1 MNKPSNAFAKVR
13 SPLPGEAP
21 AVPEH
26 APPAGLVTDGP
37 TGGSGAVAGAASG
50 TAAEPVAAWSASRAP
65 RHAAG
70 HTAEHAAA
78 PTPHGADGADETGE
92 LADEQSLAYSA
103 DEAAWL
109 FGLERVAPTPA
120 PRTPSAVGAG
130 GGHAA
135 GSEPSQVTPLAP
147 PSPGPAELSSARPA
161 GLQTDLA
168 TDVATDLAL
177 AEPDV
182 ATPALAPPAEEPGTI
197 LESSRTDALTAEVTA
212 ALLPALEPGPPAPP
226 TGTPLDDGQALP
238 LAARQTLHL
247 HSLAA
252 TTPRVAEV
260 VSLEQQVTPPR
271 GTAAYVSVSVPGP
284 GPGPVTGQAGQPGVG
299 ETTASLLLPA
309 PPHKTLTR
317 ASVSPTGASGT
328 EGSLLRHAAG
338 SLLTNLGM
346 GLLGGLL
353 ALGGAAAVLS
363 LRGERSVTPQAAPQV
378 VSEPAPGLDAATR
391 TRLLQQVTQAL
402 VSGRRPVA
410 LALLRE
416 YAAASPEPA
425 VEELIRI
432 LEREPR

>member
-13 SPLPGEAP
+13 SPLPGEAT

-26 APPAGLVTDGP
+26 ALPAGLVTDGP
-37 TGGSGAVAGAASG
+37 TGGSGAASG
-50 TAAEPVAAWSASRAP
+50 AAAEPVAAWSASRE
-65 RHAAG
+65 HKHEDAAG
-70 HTAEHAAA
+70 HAAA
-78 PTPHGADGADETGE
+78 LAPDGTDATGE
-92 LADEQSLAYSA
+92 PGDELSLAYSA

-120 PRTPSAVGAG
+120 SRTPGAVESRESREALLE
-130 GGHAA
+130 
-135 GSEPSQVTPLAP
+135 SSQVTPRAE
-147 PSPGPAELSSARPA
+147 PSPGPAAPSTGPAAGRPA
-161 GLQTDLA
+161 GLSTDG
-168 TDVATDLAL
+168 AL
-177 AEPDV
+177 AEPE
-182 ATPALAPPAEEPGTI
+182 AGAPTLAPPAEEPGA
-197 LESSRTDALTAEVTA
+197 SPDRSRTDALTAEVTA
-212 ALLPALEPGPPAPP
+212 ALLPALDPALDPSLHPSLHPGPPAPP
-226 TGTPLDDGQALP
+226 TVTPLDDGQALP

-247 HSLAA
+247 HALVVS
-252 TTPRVAEV
+252 TPRSAEA

-271 GTAAYVSVSVPGP
+271 GTVAYAAGLGP
-284 GPGPVTGQAGQPGVG
+284 ASQPGVG
-299 ETTASLLLPA
+299 ETTASLRLPA
-309 PPHKTLTR
+309 TAPPLQTLTR
-317 ASVSPTGASGT
+317 ASVSPTAGG

-363 LRGERSVTPQAAPQV
+363 LRGERSAVTPQAAPQAT
-378 VSEPAPGLDAATR
+378 SEPVPGLDAATR
-391 TRLLQQVTQAL
+391 TRLLQQVTLAL
-402 VSGRRPVA
+402 ASGRKPTA